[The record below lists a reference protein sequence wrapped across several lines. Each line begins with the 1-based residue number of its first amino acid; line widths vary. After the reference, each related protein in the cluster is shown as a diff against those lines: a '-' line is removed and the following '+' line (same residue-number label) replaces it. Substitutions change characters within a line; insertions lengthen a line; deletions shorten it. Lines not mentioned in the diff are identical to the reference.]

1 MTDKK
6 RSSRPSQEVAD
17 RVIEAHAQGAPLDLE
32 YDEVTGLLDV
42 VLARAKQVT
51 DDSVRKVHEAKQILE
66 VHAAASG
73 PGLRR
78 VV

>member
-1 MTDKK
+1 MSKK
-6 RSSRPSQEVAD
+6 HTRSTQEVASK
-17 RVIEAHAQGAPLDLE
+17 VIEAHRHGAPIDLE
-32 YDEVTGLLDV
+32 YDEVTGLLEV

-66 VHAAASG
+66 AHSSS